1 MSIRFTRTNS
11 STPEQRRDAYQSG
24 LAELGDSILVWVN
37 EADLVQAQLENRVT
51 EFITG
56 KPENLLPQFHEL
68 LREAFEADQ
77 AEDLFDVHSED
88 KESAAEWARLKAE
101 AAKQKSKLITFIKEN
116 PEILPQVLSL
126 TR

>member
-1 MSIRFTRTNS
+1 VMNGSVAKKRFVKRC
-11 STPEQRRDAYQSG
+11 R
-24 LAELGDSILVWVN
+24 
-37 EADLVQAQLENRVT
+37 
-51 EFITG
+51 
-56 KPENLLPQFHEL
+56 
-68 LREAFEADQ
+68 LRKKNQ